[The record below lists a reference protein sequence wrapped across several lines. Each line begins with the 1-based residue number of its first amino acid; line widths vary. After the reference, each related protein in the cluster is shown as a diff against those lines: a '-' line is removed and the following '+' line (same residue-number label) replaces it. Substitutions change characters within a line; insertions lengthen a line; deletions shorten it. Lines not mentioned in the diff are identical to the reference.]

1 MEGFKEKY
9 FGKEI
14 VLSKDQCYVLS
25 TTSHF
30 RQKAADAAQQYL
42 QKYKSYKNFQVFA
55 TKGIQDGYDVL
66 KGYFN
71 RTLDILIEMG
81 YYDVNKASAMSFYG
95 GAVFEPWTRMEDFVR
110 ESLDESDQRI
120 SQSEDYRALR
130 KASRGRV
137 IGGGFGLKGAVGG
150 MAMAGTFNALSGLA
164 HSGVNA
170 IGNAKTRKTERDRLN
185 RVYQSTMMTDCI
197 QYLFADAFLQM
208 AWVFLSYQ
216 GNYMETSLPGT
227 EEDLSRAE
235 ALRENFS
242 KIPADKRGETAA
254 QILTLA
260 PAEAATYQFLLS
272 QYQDPNGVLGRL
284 AKAVGMERIY
294 CSLVDQTLAPKVDR
308 EIKGLSARMQRVTV
322 RETHTAAVNRVL
334 EEGRQNLQ
342 EICAQFSLNQ
352 GAGSN
357 LMAVYNQRL
366 EQAFSKELEKVKTLE
381 QSFLTVMRKLHATD
395 QQRRTFR
402 SATYETVTQA
412 EEAKRLWA
420 KAAVLNTGCN
430 EKTSLEFKKSL
441 EALEMLMKQSPEAL
455 QPDLQSLWETIEEH
469 QKAKD
474 QEERT
479 YLNTLF
485 PSHEARAAAEKQYND
500 MMAQLLPAGKN
511 ITDSDIQIAR
521 KTMNAQQD
529 VVEPVRQAVLEQI
542 ALQERELN
550 QDILRKKAE
559 QSSRHVEGTLVAI
572 NLLYSGI
579 VLWALFFWKLFRID
593 GADVNVLQLL
603 QMFYHNS
610 DTITAARGF
619 IAIGVIVI
627 AFQMLSNIKQTLNQ
641 DFSDVLDYPGTVLV
655 LGLLVW
661 GLTAFLHLT
670 YDIAQAYIYLL
681 FISVLFWGINSVKK
695 KKLDQ
700 LTRQKYS

>member
-1 MEGFKEKY
+1 
-9 FGKEI
+9 
-14 VLSKDQCYVLS
+14 
-25 TTSHF
+25 
-30 RQKAADAAQQYL
+30 
-42 QKYKSYKNFQVFA
+42 
-55 TKGIQDGYDVL
+55 
-66 KGYFN
+66 
-71 RTLDILIEMG
+71 
-81 YYDVNKASAMSFYG
+81 
-95 GAVFEPWTRMEDFVR
+95 
-110 ESLDESDQRI
+110 
-120 SQSEDYRALR
+120 
-130 KASRGRV
+130 
-137 IGGGFGLKGAVGG
+137 
-150 MAMAGTFNALSGLA
+150 
-164 HSGVNA
+164 
-170 IGNAKTRKTERDRLN
+170 
-185 RVYQSTMMTDCI
+185 
-197 QYLFADAFLQM
+197 
-208 AWVFLSYQ
+208 
-216 GNYMETSLPGT
+216 
-227 EEDLSRAE
+227 
-235 ALRENFS
+235 
-242 KIPADKRGETAA
+242 
-254 QILTLA
+254 
-260 PAEAATYQFLLS
+260 
-272 QYQDPNGVLGRL
+272 
-284 AKAVGMERIY
+284 
-294 CSLVDQTLAPKVDR
+294 
-308 EIKGLSARMQRVTV
+308 
-322 RETHTAAVNRVL
+322 
-334 EEGRQNLQ
+334 
-342 EICAQFSLNQ
+342 
-352 GAGSN
+352 
-357 LMAVYNQRL
+357 MAVYNQRL